1 MSRLLPKSLFG
12 QTLLILLAGL
22 IISHAVGSWIY
33 TADREQAVRAV
44 GGFAAAQRIANL
56 TRLVQEAPQEWR
68 ERIVAALSDQS
79 FPRFAF
85 GRASGDRA
93 GKRRRAGGPG
103 DQGVPRRSAIARI
116 GAAAARVRVA
126 PGRPAVRRLASDD
139 GARPDDA
146 WLRPG
151 FGGFRDL
158 QVAIPLPDGQW
169 LSFATA
175 LPESGP
181 SFSRQFLLSMAL
193 MAIII
198 LAVSVWAVRRVTA
211 PLASLSA
218 AAERLGND
226 LNAPPMPETG
236 TIETRQA
243 SHAFNTMQARLR
255 GLIENRT
262 RMLAAISHDLRTP
275 LTLLRLR
282 AENVENAPE
291 REKMLA
297 TIAEM
302 DADGRRHAAVCPR
315 RSAAEPRRRP
325 ILRRFFQSIV
335 DDMADAGLAGRDG
348 ACRAVVCECQ
358 PAALKRAIR
367 NLIDNAVK
375 YGKRASAA
383 IRSTPQAIEITID
396 DEGPGIPEDEL
407 ARVFQ
412 PFYRVEV
419 IAKSRDRRDR
429 PWVGDRAFGRAST
442 RRPAHALEPA
452 GGWPSRLRQAA
463 VPIPISCNCP
473 DIERSIGRN
482 GCSVSASRS
491 LTQ

>member
-1 MSRLLPKSLFG
+1 MNRLLPKSLFG

-22 IISHAVGSWIY
+22 IVSHIFGSWIY

-68 ERIVAALSDQS
+68 ERIVAALSDQTFRVS
-79 FPRFAF
+79 LSSESPSIGLLNDDTPVAQAIREFLIDKLSLGSERQPRVSASLPDSPMFGGWHPMMGRGPMMHGFGAF
-85 GRASGDRA
+85 GMFGAFRNLEVA
-93 GKRRRAGGPG
+93 
-103 DQGVPRRSAIARI
+103 VP
-116 GAAAARVRVA
+116 
-126 PGRPAVRRLASDD
+126 
-139 GARPDDA
+139 
-146 WLRPG
+146 LR
-151 FGGFRDL
+151 
-158 QVAIPLPDGQW
+158 DGQW
-169 LSFATA
+169 MSFVTT

-181 SFSRQFLLSMAL
+181 SFSRQFLLSMGI

-198 LAVSVWAVRRVTA
+198 LAVSVWVVRRVTA

-282 AENVENAPE
+282 TENVDNATE

-302 DADGRRHAAVCPR
+302 DAMVTTTLAFARDEAT
-315 RSAAEPRRRP
+315 AEARRP
-325 ILRRFFQSIV
+325 TDLAALVQSIV
-335 DDMADAGLAGRDG
+335 DDMSDTGLPVTMEPAEPVVHN
-348 ACRAVVCECQ
+348 CR

-375 YGKRASAA
+375 YGKKANVA
-383 IRSTPQAIEITID
+383 IKPTPKSIEITID
-396 DEGPGIPEDEL
+396 DEGPGIAEQEHS
-407 ARVFQ
+407 RVFE
-412 PFYRVEV
+412 PFYRVEESRSRETGGV
-419 IAKSRDRRDR
+419 GLGLAIALSIVQAHGGQIILSNR
-429 PWVGDRAFGRAST
+429 PTGGLRASVVLP
-442 RRPAHALEPA
+442 R
-452 GGWPSRLRQAA
+452 
-463 VPIPISCNCP
+463 
-473 DIERSIGRN
+473 
-482 GCSVSASRS
+482 
-491 LTQ
+491 